1 MGFLDRL
8 QSSKNSDHIEN
19 WLNLDSKEAVD
30 TAIEKSFEKPVAFFK
45 HSTRCG
51 ISVQV
56 KTGLEDN
63 WDIEEDKLD
72 MYYLDLLN
80 HRDISAHIAEKTGV
94 IHQSP
99 QLILVK
105 DGKVSYHQS
114 HFSIKY
120 DELQAL
126 V

>member
-30 TAIEKSFEKPVAFFK
+30 TAIEKSFERPVAFFK

-56 KTGLEDN
+56 KTGLEEN

-94 IHQSP
+94 IRQSP
-99 QLILVK
+99 QLILIK